1 MENDIKITILNE
13 AKECIEMGKISKGE
27 VLLKGY
33 LDFNNDPEI
42 SSMLAKIY
50 IQRGDLKQALEILKN
65 QDYNYFSI
73 FESLSEVYI
82 KLEKYDKLYNLWKK
96 SKNRNFQDL
105 KKDKDLIKGELYLRR
120 IQVFLKLFVNKNIE
134 TPKEL
139 DYKEEQYIK
148 YDYNKAL
155 EHIKERHTSINNNPN
170 ENTTSIFYNHYDLEE
185 LFLSVSRNIEFK
197 NREIKNK
204 WDFSDTYIFYF
215 KDIGRSEK
223 GLSLNFFRV
232 ATIPNTN
239 KIITMFPTFNRKS
252 SSLCYLTKQD
262 ILPICNSIVH
272 TDKVYRTKTYSINKK

>member
-1 MENDIKITILNE
+1 MK
-13 AKECIEMGKISKGE
+13 
-27 VLLKGY
+27 
-33 LDFNNDPEI
+33 
-42 SSMLAKIY
+42 
-50 IQRGDLKQALEILKN
+50 
-65 QDYNYFSI
+65 
-73 FESLSEVYI
+73 
-82 KLEKYDKLYNLWKK
+82 
-96 SKNRNFQDL
+96 
-105 KKDKDLIKGELYLRR
+105 KGELYLRR

-155 EHIKERHTSINNNPN
+155 EHIKERHTSIDNNPN

-262 ILPICNSIVH
+262 MLPICNSIVH

>member
-1 MENDIKITILNE
+1 MENNIKKTILIE

-105 KKDKDLIKGELYLRR
+105 KKDKDLKKGELYLRR

-155 EHIKERHTSINNNPN
+155 EHIKERHTSIDNNPN

-215 KDIGRSEK
+215 KDIGKREK

-262 ILPICNSIVH
+262 MLPICNSIVH

>member
-1 MENDIKITILNE
+1 MENNIKKTILIE

-105 KKDKDLIKGELYLRR
+105 KKDKDLKKGELYLRR
-120 IQVFLKLFVNKNIE
+120 IQVFLKLFVNKNI
-134 TPKEL
+134 
-139 DYKEEQYIK
+139 
-148 YDYNKAL
+148 
-155 EHIKERHTSINNNPN
+155 
-170 ENTTSIFYNHYDLEE
+170 
-185 LFLSVSRNIEFK
+185 
-197 NREIKNK
+197 
-204 WDFSDTYIFYF
+204 
-215 KDIGRSEK
+215 
-223 GLSLNFFRV
+223 
-232 ATIPNTN
+232 
-239 KIITMFPTFNRKS
+239 
-252 SSLCYLTKQD
+252 
-262 ILPICNSIVH
+262 
-272 TDKVYRTKTYSINKK
+272 